1 MTQPSDSPIIELR
14 EVVKRY
20 GGVDALKATTLSLGV
35 GVNVL
40 LGPSGSGKSTLL
52 RLLTGL
58 SLPSAGEVRLWGQGL
73 SARTIGALRRRLGYV
88 IQEGGLF
95 PHLTAGANV
104 TLAARYFGWE
114 ARRIEQRLEELCALT
129 HFPPDGMARYPAQLS
144 GGQRQRVGLM
154 RALMLGPELLLLD
167 EPLGALDLKLRKQM
181 QLELKRIQTEV
192 GITFI
197 YVTHDQEEALI
208 MSDRVA
214 VMNEGV
220 VAQVGRP
227 EDLYDRPGSRFVAA
241 FLVES
246 NFLPAVV
253 RGIEHDVVVADCE
266 GAIIRAL
273 SLRPPATGEKVTL
286 TTRPER
292 IRFADGGWSPTTPQ
306 NRLSV
311 TVTEALFAGERC
323 RYMLQASDGTAMV
336 LKEPSSAA
344 IRRRAVGERAEI
356 AWSVADTILV

>member
-20 GGVDALKATTLSLGV
+20 GGVDALKATTLSMGV

-167 EPLGALDLKLRKQM
+167 EPLGALDPMIRAELRADLREIFRM
-181 QLELKRIQTEV
+181 LGQTV
-192 GITFI
+192 VL
-197 YVTHDQEEALI
+197 VTHDLAEAEFFA
-208 MSDRVA
+208 DRV
-214 VMNEGV
+214 VLLRDGSV
-220 VAQVGRP
+220 VQQGLLRDLVERPADPFVTRFINAQS
-227 EDLYDRPGSRFVAA
+227 RPGA
-241 FLVES
+241 
-246 NFLPAVV
+246 
-253 RGIEHDVVVADCE
+253 RG
-266 GAIIRAL
+266 
-273 SLRPPATGEKVTL
+273 
-286 TTRPER
+286 
-292 IRFADGGWSPTTPQ
+292 
-306 NRLSV
+306 
-311 TVTEALFAGERC
+311 
-323 RYMLQASDGTAMV
+323 
-336 LKEPSSAA
+336 
-344 IRRRAVGERAEI
+344 
-356 AWSVADTILV
+356 